1 MARRPQFVL
10 DAAPLIA
17 LAAAGAL
24 DRILALDARFLVAE
38 EVRDE
43 VIGTAGQERRPES
56 TAVEERIR
64 EGEIEVARV
73 RDEGLLRRVGENA
86 RLSSADCASLC
97 LALERGARLIA
108 DDRDLRAAARGLG
121 ADVGGSLFLL
131 ALGVDQ
137 GLSTGKEA
145 VATVEKMVAAGWY
158 CSPAL
163 LKGFTDAMVGK

>member
-73 RDEGLLRRVGENA
+73 RDERLLRRVRENA

-97 LALERGARLIA
+97 LALERGALIA